1 MKSEKRSV
9 KNATTWY
16 QALGILF
23 AEIAIQ
29 KSNRE
34 PLAQSVVIGKILA
47 ICTVNL
53 VKISSNKEREVMGLL
68 YKTVFHPQAIYSP
81 RWYEP
86 LMVQEVPGKKRLQQ
100 KEKRTP
106 KPRGYWQGEEGLR
119 RGIELTKDLIENK
132 LGWTNDEQ
140 LYSIT
145 QKHFGDNGLQ
155 SMLCCVFHGSPAMAT
170 METYPGR
177 LEAWRFKH
185 APQGTWKGEKGKQL
199 GINLTKRLVEEQLKL
214 TTDEQIYSI
223 SLKHFK
229 KHGLTKMLQRVFL
242 NSPSA
247 AVMAVY
253 PNRFEAWK
261 FRNVPLGIWKGEK
274 GKRLGIE
281 LTKKLIEEDLGW
293 TTDEQIYSITT
304 KHFKDYGYGSMLARC
319 FNSSPAKAIMAAYPS
334 RFEVWRFKRAPAGT
348 WEGEKGK
355 KLGVE
360 LTRRLVEEW
369 LGWDTDE
376 QIYSISEK
384 DFKDYG
390 LNSMLTHCFNSSP
403 STAVMEAY
411 PGRFESWRFKRAPAG
426 TWEGE
431 KGKQLGIELTRRL
444 IEEQLKWTTTEHI
457 YSITKKHFKKAGLES
472 MLNSVFNNSP
482 STAVMAAYLGRFEK
496 WRFKYTPPGT
506 WKGEQGKKIGIELT
520 RRLIEEEL
528 KWTTDDQIY
537 SITANHFRKH
547 GYYGML
553 KEVFNSSPA
562 AAVIATYPG
571 RFEEWKF
578 KHAPQGIWK
587 GKKGKQLGIK
597 LTRRLIEEW
606 LHWTTDEQI
615 YSISQKHFKRHGLMK
630 MLDKVFLCSPSAA
643 VMAAYPN
650 RFEAWKFQNVP
661 LGTWKGEQGKQ
672 LGIKL
677 TRRLVEEQLKWTTDE
692 QIYSIAAIHFRKYGL
707 IGMLERVFNW
717 SPSEAIMAAYP
728 NRFTQEHFFEERDR
742 RFKYATSL
750 GRKTEKVFV
759 KYVKDYC
766 QEQGYS
772 TFEQKQTGKGRVDL
786 WCEMDSTIVI
796 DITRAS
802 TNEGVTQKWRKRDYH
817 SDERVDEVWIVVNS
831 DAFDDSDYIDFNVDA
846 PYKVRVLHISEV
858 FNMFGE
864 PPREIKL
871 ELEKYAVSRFYD
883 PEKAEKLYQEALATG
898 RDHIIE
904 EKERQALLDEWVK
917 EQE

>member
-1 MKSEKRSV
+1 
-9 KNATTWY
+9 
-16 QALGILF
+16 
-23 AEIAIQ
+23 
-29 KSNRE
+29 
-34 PLAQSVVIGKILA
+34 
-47 ICTVNL
+47 
-53 VKISSNKEREVMGLL
+53 
-68 YKTVFHPQAIYSP
+68 
-81 RWYEP
+81 
-86 LMVQEVPGKKRLQQ
+86 MVQEVPGKKRLQQ

-334 RFEVWRFKRAPAGT
+334 RFEV
-348 WEGEKGK
+348 
-355 KLGVE
+355 
-360 LTRRLVEEW
+360 
-369 LGWDTDE
+369 
-376 QIYSISEK
+376 
-384 DFKDYG
+384 
-390 LNSMLTHCFNSSP
+390 
-403 STAVMEAY
+403 
-411 PGRFESWRFKRAPAG
+411 WRFKRAPAG